1 MFRQLFQQ
9 YLIHYIIISLV
20 TAHFLKYN
28 LYVHCQ
34 LARERGWR
42 VIWPPPVAETKR
54 RQSECIN
61 KKNGFTAVEKFDF
74 IKPNKREFDK

>member
-42 VIWPPPVAETKR
+42 VMWSPPVAESKG
-54 RQSECIN
+54 RQGECIN
-61 KKNGFTAVEKFDF
+61 EKNRF
-74 IKPNKREFDK
+74 IALISF